1 MKLGANPESGL
12 MQLPMLNPV
21 LHPSQR
27 SASVEERGVAPLM
40 LSLEIDEIKEFIS
53 SLYIED
59 RK

>member
-27 SASVEERGVAPLM
+27 SASVKERGVAPC
-40 LSLEIDEIKEFIS
+40 IEFKGWRYKR
-53 SLYIED
+53 LY
-59 RK
+59 KFLVY

>member
-27 SASVEERGVAPLM
+27 SASVEERGVAPCI
-40 LSLEIDEIKEFIS
+40 EFKADDNKGDDESYIKI
-53 SLYIED
+53 
-59 RK
+59 